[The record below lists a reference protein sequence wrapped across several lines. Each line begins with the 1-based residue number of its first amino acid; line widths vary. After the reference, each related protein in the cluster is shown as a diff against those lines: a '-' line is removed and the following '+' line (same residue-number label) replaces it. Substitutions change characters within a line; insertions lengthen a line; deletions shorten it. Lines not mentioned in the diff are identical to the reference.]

1 MVIYMCA
8 DYCLHNF
15 SYIADKGC
23 GLAIVNYLQL
33 TQTRTVS
40 DFSKLKILR
49 STKTFPQK
57 TNNQSAGWMTA
68 SGSQYTIFTNYN

>member
-1 MVIYMCA
+1 MCA

-40 DFSKLKILR
+40 DCCLTPATINFHYNL
-49 STKTFPQK
+49 
-57 TNNQSAGWMTA
+57 
-68 SGSQYTIFTNYN
+68 QYH

>member
-1 MVIYMCA
+1 MFA

-33 TQTRTVS
+33 TQTRS
-40 DFSKLKILR
+40 ELLLF
-49 STKTFPQK
+49 
-57 TNNQSAGWMTA
+57 NAGHD
-68 SGSQYTIFTNYN
+68 